1 MATQMQRLTEFGQS
15 VWLDNIRRSMFA
27 SGELK
32 ALIDQGLRGMT
43 SNPTI
48 FEKAIGQGDDYDPQ
62 LRSLIGKVSDAAD
75 LFEALAVQDI
85 RSACDAFRGLYD
97 ATHGADG
104 YVSLEVS
111 PKLARDTHATI
122 DAAARLWKD
131 VDRPNV
137 MIKIPGTPEG
147 VPAIRASIAAGINVN
162 VTLLF
167 SVDAY
172 AAAAQAYID
181 GVNDRIAK
189 GQPVDTIASVASV
202 FVSRIDSAVDK
213 RLDAK
218 AKAGDTAAGALIG
231 KTAIANSKIIFQRF
245 LALFD
250 GPAFAAARSKHGAHV
265 QRPLWAS
272 TGTKNPAFS
281 DLLYVEELVARDTV
295 NTAPPATLDALLDHG
310 NVKPDTILTD
320 LDGARATLDALAKAS
335 ISLRDVTDQLV
346 ADGVKSFADS
356 FEQLLA
362 AIAKKYQTLAA
373 ATPAA
378 VAAIR

>member
-362 AIAKKYQTLAA
+362 AIAKKYQALAA